1 MQPANDGDTI
11 DIPVSLAEIART
23 RQHSHLEGRGNTS
36 RPDRRTIN
44 EVMAAAMRRLR
55 RVGPSLAAAE
65 LRAGV
70 LLVDTRS
77 QAQRAAGGEVPG
89 AVVMERNVLEWRL
102 DPASPH
108 RLPQVTGY
116 DMRVIVMCAE
126 GYSSVLAAVSLQDLG
141 LVRATD
147 VIGGFEAWSAAG
159 LPVIGGS
166 RKSVSTAESA

>member
-23 RQHSHLEGRGNTS
+23 RQHGHLTDRSSTS
-36 RPDRRTIN
+36 RPDRRTIS
-44 EVMAAAMRRLR
+44 EVMAEASRRLR

-65 LRAGV
+65 LWAGV

-141 LVRATD
+141 LARATD

-159 LPVIGGS
+159 LPIIGGRRDS
-166 RKSVSTAESA
+166 APAAESA